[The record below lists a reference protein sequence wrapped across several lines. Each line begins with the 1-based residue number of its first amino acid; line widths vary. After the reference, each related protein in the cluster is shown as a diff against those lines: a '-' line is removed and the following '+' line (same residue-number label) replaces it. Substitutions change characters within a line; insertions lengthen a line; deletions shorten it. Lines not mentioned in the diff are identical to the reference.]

1 MSRNYKAGRA
11 IQRCFLGNGAF
22 VSLFLSYPDIT
33 SRIIQNV
40 ASHHGFHAS
49 HVACRRKP
57 SMKLGP
63 RILEPLLGF
72 GSLHSLDDTLPT
84 YFHSPKPY

>member
-1 MSRNYKAGRA
+1 MSRNYQAVRA

-22 VSLFLSYPDIT
+22 VSLFLSYPDIS
-33 SRIIQNV
+33 SRIIQCRIKPRLPCRT
-40 ASHHGFHAS
+40 

-57 SMKLGP
+57 SIKLGP